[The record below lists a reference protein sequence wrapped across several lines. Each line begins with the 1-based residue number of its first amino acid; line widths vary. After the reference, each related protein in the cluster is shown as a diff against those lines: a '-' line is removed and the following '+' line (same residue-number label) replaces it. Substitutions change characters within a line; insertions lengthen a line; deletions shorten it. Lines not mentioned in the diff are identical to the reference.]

1 MKILKLLIILF
12 MMVTVSNA
20 KYEDTFHVE
29 DIEKSGDFFD
39 IDTLTVKYSLDFL
52 MGEMVLKANAKYTLG
67 NYITIDGVVYRLN
80 EFPNE
85 VKNKLKLTE
94 LKVQVGVVS
103 SFNLPNM
110 NVQIDMGAMAQPN
123 QWSYNTPSSPNW
135 NTFIYSGLY
144 SAPMY
149 LSKEKT
155 IEVMKQ
161 FKRFGL
167 GENLSDAKTISI
179 GYDISAAR
187 DYLLKQKKQAE
198 KKITK
203 TTEIK
208 EKKKYSSQMMDIL
221 NELGGEKYRYRP
233 DQTIVQP
240 THKSTITK
248 KPVIKENSSTNAK
261 KTKTLNTNSST
272 SVKSG
277 KNWWDQIDIQNT
289 KWSIHYSYEDKEG
302 KMTIRDNKVNVQ
314 YMYNGKKDLLW
325 KYTILNNSQK
335 NCWVMTGPKGFKYGK
350 AYGKEKY
357 YLIYD
362 SFDKQAVIVPY
373 SIGYKKAVEFARKP
387 ANYYFKL
394 KI

>member
-1 MKILKLLIILF
+1 
-12 MMVTVSNA
+12 MVTVSNA
-20 KYEDTFHVE
+20 KYEGTFNVE
-29 DIEKSGDFFD
+29 DIEKSGDSFD

-52 MGEMVLKANAKYTLG
+52 MGEMVLKAHAKYTLG
-67 NYITIDGVVYRLN
+67 NYITIDGVVHRLN

-85 VKNKLKLTE
+85 VKDKLKLTE

-198 KKITK
+198 KKVTK
-203 TTEIK
+203 IK

-221 NELGGEKYRYRP
+221 NELGEEKYRYKP
-233 DQTIVQP
+233 GQTNTNSIVQP
-240 THKSTITK
+240 TDTSAIPK
-248 KPVIKENSSTNAK
+248 KPVIKGKNSTNAK
-261 KTKTLNTNSST
+261 KTKTLTVNSSK

-277 KNWWDQIDIQNT
+277 KKGKGQIDIQNT

-302 KMTIRDNKVNVQ
+302 EMTIRNNKVHVQ
-314 YMYNGKKDLLW
+314 YMYNGQKDLLW
-325 KYTILNNSQK
+325 KYTILNNPQK

-350 AYGKEKY
+350 AYGNKKY
-357 YLIYD
+357 YLMYD
-362 SFDKQAVIVPY
+362 ASYKQAVIVPY
-373 SIGYKKAVEFARKP
+373 SVGYKKAEGFARKP